1 MTHAKPAPDLPQ
13 LFADIAPRFGISRP
27 AGQCF
32 AAIWRAAQAPAA
44 EDLVRILGISRSNVS
59 TALKELRGL
68 GLVHVGRSP
77 GSRRDF
83 YMAPAD
89 PWALLRQLLAERQ
102 RRDLAPLAARL
113 QDLQTETGDS
123 RLADLSQMVSMAS
136 DWLAQMAAHTPDELA
151 AMMHTAD
158 GESGKKKKK
167 KRPKD

>member
-1 MTHAKPAPDLPQ
+1 MTHATPAPDLPQ
-13 LFADIAPRFGISRP
+13 LFAEIAPRFGISRP

-68 GLVHVGRSP
+68 GLVQIARSP

-83 YMAPAD
+83 YVAPAD

-113 QDLQTETGDS
+113 HDLQAASGDA
-123 RLADLSQMVSMAS
+123 RLADLAQVLDATSG
-136 DWLAQMAAHTPDELA
+136 WLAQLAAHSPEELA
-151 AMMHTAD
+151 AMMHPV
-158 GESGKKKKK
+158 EHGKKKKK
-167 KRPKD
+167 KRARD